1 MACDGNCQSC
11 PIQCGLTTLNK
22 LESKAKEKTEMSEGA
37 LNCKSG
43 DAEKIA
49 VLLNENEISSSRS
62 PPSEPRR
69 RSRPE

>member
-37 LNCKSG
+37 LNCKS
-43 DAEKIA
+43 
-49 VLLNENEISSSRS
+49 RYC
-62 PPSEPRR
+62 
-69 RSRPE
+69 